1 MRKMKLRAAAM
12 ALAAAVCLS
21 LLPGMSEAAPVLE
34 EAGNGASSE
43 ENVSVSEEA
52 GIQEETADPGEPAE
66 EDPASLPEAAAES
79 GMIAEADF
87 NDGRMHWSVSREGVL
102 TLSGAGD
109 TPDYGE
115 SVNAP
120 WYPYRSQI
128 TGAVVEDGITGLGSY
143 AFYGLN
149 SMKTVELPA
158 ALTSLGVGCFQGCS
172 SLQAVDLPAG
182 LTSLPD
188 SVFYGCRSL
197 ESIVIPEGITD
208 LSEYGLFRG
217 CSALKSI
224 TLPGTLQQLGVS
236 WSTFDGTSITDI
248 YYNGTLSQWLSI
260 SFYPDTDSLPM
271 QSPCNL
277 YIGGEKLTNLDIPTD
292 VERIP
297 NNAFQYVNLTSV
309 TLPYRVKSVGDSA
322 FYSSSVASVR
332 MTDSVTEVGTNA
344 FANCSALKK
353 VYFAGDQAQWSAIAW
368 NTGNDALID
377 AERQFVSSLGD
388 DVHTVSTGQVEH
400 GTLSLSDAYCMA
412 GDVITV
418 TALPELGWRLKRIL
432 VNGTEIA
439 GNRFTAEADTDYVV
453 TAEFEFYRNVK
464 AHGTCGTDLTWYL
477 YENDELEIS
486 GTGEMSYNSYNSP
499 WYDYRNVIKMIVI
512 NEGVTSIRGNAFCE
526 CTLVE
531 SVALPDSVE
540 RIESRAFQNCSAL
553 TRVELPRGL
562 NYISGDSFYGCPLEE
577 VYYPGMI
584 ADWLSIEFDGS
595 NRGYGLPQAK
605 TQNLYING
613 ELVKELV
620 IPANITSIPAY
631 AFYDYSGL
639 VSVEFLGDA
648 PSVGENAFARPSS
661 NNGVVLY
668 YHAGTAGWSSP
679 VWNGYTAAQ
688 IDAFSDYSALD
699 GENRNAQGILFTLN
713 DAARTA
719 VVGDGSSKENNAG
732 YYGAQKGA
740 VVIPDTVTRD
750 GKTYQVIGIGPNA
763 FSRNR
768 HVTGVSIGA
777 GVSSVI
783 PSAFAGC
790 PNLEAF
796 TVSPGNGYYAARDGV
811 LYDVSQ
817 LYLYVYPGGKAG
829 ESFTV
834 PASVKTV
841 GGGAFYDNEYLRSLT
856 VGRNVTAIY
865 SGAFCGLTN
874 LESVTLPFIGTR
886 ERNSDNSYSYSGYF
900 SDVFGDGYYGKN
912 CIGTRTYENGTHTYA
927 GGSLKRVSITGGT
940 LSGRAFAQCGSIQEI
955 TLASVPAEIPYEC
968 FRACNS
974 LEKITFAGQ
983 TCKAGQ
989 LVLPEGVK
997 AVGDNAFA
1005 GCGAITSVSLPA
1017 SLTTISSS
1025 AFSGAGLEEFSVAAG
1040 NMSYSTDGWG
1050 VLYSYDKTRLIQYP
1064 ACRKWPYYNVAAS
1077 ARSIGNQA
1085 FSGCKTLVNLYV
1097 PNMVTTID
1105 RGAVTD
1111 CPNLTLCCFTGSAA
1125 RSYALDNQLTAW
1137 YMDNRTLQGIRIY
1150 SLPEQTSQVQG
1161 RVDFQGLYVVGSYGG
1176 KELQIDDYTL
1186 DYDQKTPG
1194 PKTVTVTCQGRT
1206 ATFEMV
1212 LYPSSVGNIISFR
1225 CQEAELDG
1233 ARVLIAVYDGGG
1245 AMIHTGEA
1253 VIIGGQAQ
1261 IGVSDSVFQ
1270 RADHAKLFVMD
1281 AKTFAPTASVQRTEL

>member
-1 MRKMKLRAAAM
+1 MRKLKLRAAAM

-52 GIQEETADPGEPAE
+52 AIPEEGAELEDPAE
-66 EDPASLPEAAAES
+66 AEEPASLPEAAAES
-79 GMIAEADF
+79 GPIAEADF

-102 TLSGAGD
+102 TLSGTGD

-149 SMKTVELPA
+149 SMETVELPG
-158 ALTSLGVGCFQGCS
+158 ALVSLGESCFQGCS
-172 SLQAVDLPAG
+172 SLQAIDLPAG
-182 LTSLPD
+182 LTRLPD
-188 SVFYGCRSL
+188 SAFYGCRSL
-197 ESIVIPEGITD
+197 RSIVIPEGVAS
-208 LSEYGLFRG
+208 LGEFQLFRD
-217 CSALKSI
+217 CNALKSI
-224 TLPGTLQQLGVS
+224 TLPSTLQRLGSGS
-236 WSTFDGTSITDI
+236 WGTFLGTSITDI

-260 SFYPDTDSLPM
+260 SFLDSLPM

-277 YIGGEKLTNLDIPTD
+277 YIGGEKLTNLDVPTD

-297 NNAFQYVNLTSV
+297 NNAFQYVNLSSV
-309 TLPYRVKSVGDSA
+309 TLPYRVKSIGDSA
-322 FYSSSVASVR
+322 FYNSSVASVR
-332 MTDSVTEVGTNA
+332 MTDSVTSVGTNA

-353 VYFAGDQAQWSAIAW
+353 VYFAGDQAKWSAIAW

-388 DVHTVSTGQVEH
+388 DVRTVSAGQVEH
-400 GTLSLSDAYCMA
+400 GTLTLSDAYCVA

-418 TALPELGWRLKRIL
+418 TALPEPGWRLKRIL
-432 VNGTEIA
+432 VNGTEIT

-477 YENDELEIS
+477 YENDELAIN
-486 GTGEMSYNSYNSP
+486 GTGAMSWSGNSP
-499 WYDYRNVIKMIVI
+499 WYDYRNAIRTIVI
-512 NEGVTSIRGNAFCE
+512 NKGVTSIEDGAFIN

-540 RIESRAFQNCSAL
+540 RIESSAFQNCSAL
-553 TRVELPRGL
+553 TRVDLPRGL
-562 NYISGDSFYGCPLEE
+562 NYIGYYSFYDCPLEE
-577 VYYPGMI
+577 VYYPGTI
-584 ADWLSIEFDGS
+584 AGWLSIEFDGS
-595 NRGYGLPQAK
+595 NRDHGLPQAE
-605 TQNLYING
+605 TQKLYING
-613 ELVKELV
+613 DLVENLV
-620 IPANITSIPAY
+620 IPENITNIPAY

-661 NNGVVLY
+661 NSGTVLY
-668 YHAGTAGWSSP
+668 YHAGTAGWTSP

-732 YYGAQKGA
+732 YYGAQRGA

-750 GKTYQVIGIGPNA
+750 GKAYQVIGIGPNA

-811 LYDVSQ
+811 LYDVSG

-834 PASVKTV
+834 PASVKTIGV
-841 GGGAFYDNEYLRSLT
+841 GAFYDNEHLRSLT

-874 LESVTLPFIGTR
+874 LESITLPFIGTR
-886 ERNSDNSYSYSGYF
+886 ERNSDDSYSYSEHF
-900 SDVFGDGYYGKN
+900 ADVFGDGYYGKN
-912 CIGTRTYENGTHTYA
+912 CIGRYSYEANTNVE
-927 GGSLKRVSITGGT
+927 GSLKKVSITGGT
-940 LSGRAFAQCGSIQEI
+940 LSGRAFSECGSIQEI
-955 TLASVPAEIPYEC
+955 ALASVPEEIPYEC
-968 FRACNS
+968 FHACNS
-974 LEKITFAGQ
+974 LEKIAFAGQ
-983 TCKAGQ
+983 TCEAGQ

-997 AVGDNAFA
+997 TVEDNAFA
-1005 GCGAITSVSLPA
+1005 GCGAITFASLPA
-1017 SLTTISSS
+1017 SLTGIASS

-1040 NMSYSTDGWG
+1040 NRSYSTDSWG
-1050 VLYSYDKTRLIQYP
+1050 VLYSYDKTRLVQYP
-1064 ACRKWPYYNVAAS
+1064 ACRRWPYYNVAAS
-1077 ARSIGNQA
+1077 ARSIGNRA

-1097 PNMVTTID
+1097 PNTVTTID

-1125 RSYALDNQLTAW
+1125 CSYALDNRLTAW

-1161 RVDFQGLYVVGSYGG
+1161 RVDLQGLYVVGSYGG
-1176 KELQIDDYTL
+1176 RELQIDDYTL
-1186 DYDQKTPG
+1186 DYDQRTPG
-1194 PKTVTVTCQGRT
+1194 PKTVTVTYQGRT
-1206 ATFEMV
+1206 VTFQMV
-1212 LYPSSVGNIISFR
+1212 LYPSSAGNIIDFR
-1225 CQEAELDG
+1225 CEEAELDG
-1233 ARVLIAVYDGGG
+1233 KRVLIAVYDSGG
-1245 AMIHTGEA
+1245 AMLLTGEA
-1253 VIIGGQAQ
+1253 VITGGQAQ
-1261 IGVSDSVFQ
+1261 LGVSDSVFQ

-1281 AKTFAPTASVQRTEL
+1281 SETFAPTAGAQRTEL

>member
-1 MRKMKLRAAAM
+1 MRKRKLRAAAM

-34 EAGNGASSE
+34 EAGNEASSE

-52 GIQEETADPGEPAE
+52 GIPEEGADPGEPAE

-79 GMIAEADF
+79 GTIAEADF

-102 TLSGAGD
+102 TLSGTGN

-128 TGAVVEDGITGLGSY
+128 TSAVVADGITGLGSY

-149 SMKTVELPA
+149 SMETVELPE
-158 ALTSLGVGCFQGCS
+158 ALTSLGAGCFRDCS
-172 SLQAVDLPAG
+172 RLQAIDLPAG
-182 LTSLPD
+182 LTSVP
-188 SVFYGCRSL
+188 SYAFYQCRSL
-197 ESIVIPEGITD
+197 RSIVIPEGVAD
-208 LSEYGLFRG
+208 LSAYNLFQG
-217 CSALKSI
+217 CNALKSI
-224 TLPGTLQQLGVS
+224 TLPGTLQRLGGSS
-236 WSTFDGTSITDI
+236 WTTFSGTSITDI
-248 YYNGTLSQWLSI
+248 YYNGTMSQWLSI
-260 SFYPDTDSLPM
+260 SFGSDTDSLPM
-271 QSPCNL
+271 LSPCNL
-277 YIGGEKLTNLDIPTD
+277 YIGGEKLTNLDVPTD

-297 NNAFQYVNLTSV
+297 NNAFQYITLSSV
-309 TLPYRVKSVGDSA
+309 TLPYRVKSIGDSA
-322 FYSSSVASVR
+322 FYNSSVASVR
-332 MTDSVTEVGTNA
+332 MTDSVTSVGTNA

-353 VYFAGDQAQWSAIAW
+353 VYFAGDQAKWSAIAW

-388 DVHTVSTGQVEH
+388 DVHTVSAGQVEH
-400 GTLSLSDAYCMA
+400 GTLTLSDTYCVA

-418 TALPELGWRLKRIL
+418 TAQPELGWRLKRIL
-432 VNGTEIA
+432 VNGTEIT

-464 AHGTCGTDLTWYL
+464 AHGTCGTNLTWYL

-486 GTGEMSYNSYNSP
+486 GTGAMSWSENIAP
-499 WYDYRNVIKMIVI
+499 WYDYRNVIKTVVI
-512 NEGVTSIRGNAFCE
+512 DEGVTSIGSKAFYN

-531 SVALPDSVE
+531 SVVLPDSVK
-540 RIESRAFQNCSAL
+540 RIESSAFQDCSIL
-553 TRVELPRGL
+553 TQVYLPREL
-562 NYISGDSFYGCPLEE
+562 NYISGRSFSECSLEE
-577 VYYPGMI
+577 VYYPGTI
-584 ADWLSIEFDGS
+584 ADWLSIEFNG
-595 NRGYGLPQAK
+595 GYGLPQSN

-613 ELVKELV
+613 EMVKNLV
-620 IPANITSIPAY
+620 IPENITSIPAY
-631 AFYDYSGL
+631 AFYGYNGL

-648 PSVGENAFARPSS
+648 PSVGENAFARESS
-661 NNGVVLY
+661 NNGIVLY
-668 YHAGTAGWSSP
+668 YHAGTAGWTSP

-699 GENRNAQGILFTLN
+699 GENCNAQGILFTLN
-713 DAARTA
+713 DSARTA
-719 VVGDGSSKENNAG
+719 IVGDGSSNENNAG

-750 GKTYQVIGIGPNA
+750 GKVYRVIGIGPNA

-768 HVTGVSIGA
+768 HITGVSIGA

-790 PNLEAF
+790 PALEAF
-796 TVSPGNGYYAARDGV
+796 TVSPENEYYAAQEGV
-811 LYDVSQ
+811 LYDVSR
-817 LYLYVYPGGKAG
+817 LYLYVYPGGKTD
-829 ESFTV
+829 ESFTA
-834 PASVKTV
+834 PASVKTI
-841 GGGAFYDNEYLRSLT
+841 GGGAFYDNQHLRSLT

-886 ERNSDNSYSYSGYF
+886 ERNSDDSYSYSGRF
-900 SDVFGDGYYGKN
+900 RDVFGDGYYGKD
-912 CIGTRTYENGTHTYA
+912 CIGSWAHDVDYRV
-927 GGSLKRVSITGGT
+927 GGSLKEVTITGGT
-940 LSGRAFAQCGSIQEI
+940 LSEGAFAECGSIQEI
-955 TLASVPAEIPYEC
+955 TLASVPAEIPYGC
-968 FRACNS
+968 FRVCNA

-983 TCKAGQ
+983 TCETGR

-997 AVGDNAFA
+997 TVGDNAFA
-1005 GCGAITSVSLPA
+1005 GCGAITSVRLPA
-1017 SLTTISSS
+1017 SLTGIASS

-1040 NMSYSTDGWG
+1040 NRSYSTDSWG

-1077 ARSIGNQA
+1077 AAGIGNQA

-1097 PNMVTTID
+1097 PNTVTDISYD
-1105 RGAVTD
+1105 AVTD

-1125 RSYALDNQLTAW
+1125 YRYALDNRLTAW

-1161 RVDFQGLYVVGSYGG
+1161 RVDLQGLYVVGSYGG

-1194 PKTVTVTCQGRT
+1194 PKTVTVTYQGRT
-1206 ATFEMV
+1206 VTFQMV
-1212 LYPSSVGNIISFR
+1212 LYPSSAGNIISFQ
-1225 CQEAELDG
+1225 CEEAALDG
-1233 ARVLIAVYDGGG
+1233 MRVLIAVYDSGG
-1245 AMIHTGEA
+1245 AMLHTGEA
-1253 VIIGGQAQ
+1253 VISGGQAQ
-1261 IGVSDSVFQ
+1261 LGVSDSVFQ
-1270 RADHAKLFVMD
+1270 RADYAKLFVMD
-1281 AKTFAPTASVQRTEL
+1281 TETCAPTASAQRTEL